1 MNYLWTN
8 GRLAI
13 PAPAGLLVFIFK
25 SLHSAVTEVE
35 NKENTSIHQPRVCT
49 FTQLHAALFNFVETS
64 TQMMTLL
71 MLSKIASI
79 INCLFIS
86 CEIVSLIHDDRASVE
101 EDILQE
107 GRGSSPW
114 SSWSVYVHFVW
125 GGPAALQFLQ
135 LLKKFLHVS
144 LLWTARQDFCQ
155 GGIVHILMGE
165 TVNSEIIN

>member
-86 CEIVSLIHDDRASVE
+86 CEIVSLMPTSLKCCTLSTMTEQVLRRTFCKRA
-101 EDILQE
+101 ED
-107 GRGSSPW
+107 
-114 SSWSVYVHFVW
+114 H
-125 GGPAALQFLQ
+125 
-135 LLKKFLHVS
+135 LLGLHEVFIETS
-144 LLWTARQDFCQ
+144 TERNVLVAKRP
-155 GGIVHILMGE
+155 GGE
-165 TVNSEIIN
+165 TSREGAKRPVT